1 LTSTND
7 VHIVNQDYRKSIC
20 DTREALLMDQS
31 TTPTTPTPKPR
42 RDWFAFDRSDRW
54 GMGILLGLVVVITV
68 ATSIVL
74 PILRWADG
82 DGIPLSFLS
91 DVTVPELDAVGTSYG
106 VAAYDVTLADPT
118 VAQRL
123 LDLAPGV
130 LIVGLMTAGS
140 LLIVAVMRT
149 IAAGDPFVAANV
161 RRMRQLAAVLLVGPF
176 FTLFLS
182 MSVHGALLSD
192 VDLGGLGLSVVLD
205 IPWPWFIAGMVVAL
219 LAEAFKAG
227 SRLRD
232 DVEGLV

>member
-1 LTSTND
+1 
-7 VHIVNQDYRKSIC
+7 
-20 DTREALLMDQS
+20 MDQNS
-31 TTPTTPTPKPR
+31 TPTAPTPTPRPR

-74 PILRWADG
+74 PILRWVDG
-82 DGIPLSFLS
+82 DGIPLPFLS

-106 VAAYDVTLADPT
+106 AAAYDVILADPT

-123 LDLAPGV
+123 LDLAPGLLAV
-130 LIVGLMTAGS
+130 ALLVTGS

-161 RRMRQLAAVLLVGPF
+161 RRMRQLAALLLVGPF
-176 FTLFLS
+176 FASFLS
-182 MSVHGALLSD
+182 MSVHGALLGD
-192 VDLGGLGLSVVLD
+192 VDLGGLAVLAVLD
-205 IPWPWFIAGMVVAL
+205 IPWPWFVAGMVVAL

-232 DVEGLV
+232 DVDGLV

>member
-1 LTSTND
+1 
-7 VHIVNQDYRKSIC
+7 
-20 DTREALLMDQS
+20 MDQNS
-31 TTPTTPTPKPR
+31 TPTAPTPTPRPR

-74 PILRWADG
+74 LILRWVDG
-82 DGIPLSFLS
+82 

-106 VAAYDVTLADPT
+106 AAAYDVILADPT

-123 LDLAPGV
+123 LDLAPGLLAV
-130 LIVGLMTAGS
+130 ALLVTGS

-161 RRMRQLAAVLLVGPF
+161 RRMRQLAALLLVGPF
-176 FTLFLS
+176 FAFFLS
-182 MSVHGALLSD
+182 MSVHGALLGD
-192 VDLGGLGLSVVLD
+192 VDLGGLALSAVLD
-205 IPWPWFIAGMVVAL
+205 IPWAWFVAGMVVAL

-232 DVEGLV
+232 DVDGLV

>member
-1 LTSTND
+1 
-7 VHIVNQDYRKSIC
+7 
-20 DTREALLMDQS
+20 MDQS

-54 GMGILLGLVVVITV
+54 GLGILLGWVVVITV
-68 ATSIVL
+68 TTNIVL

-82 DGIPLSFLS
+82 DGILLSFLS